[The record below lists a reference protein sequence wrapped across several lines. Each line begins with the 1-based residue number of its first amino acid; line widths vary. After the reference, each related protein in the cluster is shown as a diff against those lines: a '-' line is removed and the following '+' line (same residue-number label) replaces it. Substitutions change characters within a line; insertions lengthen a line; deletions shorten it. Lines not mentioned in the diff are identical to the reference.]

1 MSLPNSH
8 EVLLRNRHLVQ
19 GRLALLGVSAG
30 ELLTD
35 LPAGG
40 MAMSE
45 HAGVCASLSGRDGW
59 QICFGYDDP
68 ALAADT
74 FDTLVVFLI
83 PVDCN
88 DMSPGIARLFELH
101 IAD

>member
-68 ALAADT
+68 MT
-74 FDTLVVFLI
+74 FGRTE
-83 PVDCN
+83 N
-88 DMSPGIARLFELH
+88 TE
-101 IAD
+101 